1 MAIFCYTR
9 FSYHFVK
16 IKPKSVSRA
25 VKIPGSS
32 KQFVKCGYLATQHLG
47 GEEKEQIF
55 IPILA
60 SLLVIPQPIFKVN
73 VIIPLSHP

>member
-1 MAIFCYTR
+1 M
-9 FSYHFVK
+9 
-16 IKPKSVSRA
+16 
-25 VKIPGSS
+25 KIPGSS

-73 VIIPLSHP
+73 VIIPLSHPYKVMSNDIFLQRQNNMLAPIL